1 MSLFSLQRFYNLFKA
16 VSHWSKEKYE
26 LIKYTYLIHTEN
38 KVCFG
43 FVYKF
48 ESKKHWFR
56 HYIRKAA
63 HTSSFNIFYV
73 LKYAPRNKK
82 YIFLYD
88 KKNVLRGLNWGLY
101 LIYIE
106 LVCLHDTF

>member
-16 VSHWSKEKYE
+16 ISHWSKEKYE

-48 ESKKHWFR
+48 ESKKH
-56 HYIRKAA
+56 
-63 HTSSFNIFYV
+63 
-73 LKYAPRNKK
+73 
-82 YIFLYD
+82 
-88 KKNVLRGLNWGLY
+88 
-101 LIYIE
+101 
-106 LVCLHDTF
+106 